1 MNIKDIQPG
10 DIFSEVSHYAVQST
24 DRDSVFLKHSES
36 DSIVKLSKEYVS
48 NLLKSGD
55 QYDTEVE
62 VGKEDKFWT
71 AKQISDEQAK
81 GTFNAYLGGD
91 SIPKVGDVRV
101 KGIRTI
107 WEELVTPHVFAVCF
121 KKADKAKTKKAYAEE
136 LEAQRVVTID
146 LIDKAKKQK
155 KSMAEAYRFAL
166 ESMQMNPVKDY
177 IEGESRVLRGFKI
190 QFTSRDGKYDCIDM
204 DIEAKGTESAIRPV
218 NINTIEWL
226 VFNGVKYIVK

>member
-1 MNIKDIQPG
+1 MDIKDIQAG

-24 DRDSVFLKHSES
+24 DRDAVLFNHIES
-36 DSIVKLSKEYVS
+36 NTVVRLSKDYVK

-55 QYDTEVE
+55 QYETEIE

-71 AKQISDEQAK
+71 VKQLEQAEIDK
-81 GTFNAYLGGD
+81 AFKTGEF
-91 SIPKVGDVRV
+91 PRVGDVRV

-121 KKADKAKTKKAYAEE
+121 KKADKAKTKKVYAEE
-136 LEAQRVVTID
+136 LEAQRTSTID
-146 LIDKAKKQK
+146 LIDKAKRQK
-155 KSMAEAYRFAL
+155 KSMAEAYRIAL
-166 ESMQMNPVKDY
+166 ETMQLNPVKDY
-177 IEGESRVLRGFKI
+177 VEGESRVLRGFKI

-204 DIEAKGTESAIRPV
+204 DIEVKGTESAVRPV

-226 VFNGVKYIVK
+226 VFNGVKYTVK